1 MVGVAVGASEGL
13 IDGGAERKNVGLN
26 EGVMVGRVG

>member
-1 MVGVAVGASEGL
+1 MVGVGVGSEEGL
-13 IDGGAERKNVGLN
+13 IEGGAERKNVGLN